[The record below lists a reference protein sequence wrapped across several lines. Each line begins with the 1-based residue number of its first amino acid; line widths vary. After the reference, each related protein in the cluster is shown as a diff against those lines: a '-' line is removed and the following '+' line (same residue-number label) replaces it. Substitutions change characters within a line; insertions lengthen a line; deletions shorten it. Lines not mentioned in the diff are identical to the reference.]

1 MNEPVFHTL
10 RCLKCA
16 CHFSNILKV
25 EGMVKIE
32 KKCPKCKCLNTIN
45 LTSKEITI
53 KCKLEPENIDNSGE
67 NSFIGE
73 REEY

>member
-1 MNEPVFHTL
+1 
-10 RCLKCA
+10 
-16 CHFSNILKV
+16 
-25 EGMVKIE
+25 MVKIE